1 MAHHTP
7 ERSSVLFE
15 DLTEGLVWPKLLRAG
30 GLALRPE
37 RIGLGVAIAVLIGL
51 IDRIG
56 RLWHN
61 EEAHGPFTGLSGAVG
76 QQVSYGTGRT
86 DSVFELFIVMFFNLM
101 SVPMMLI
108 KEYPLSTLV
117 LGPFMLLVW
126 AVFGGAISRSVMSEV
141 SLAKVPAWP
150 QVLGSAMR
158 RWVSLFGA
166 MLVPLVMIAVCY
178 YLIAVVGLGMHVPVV
193 DVLTAVLFGL
203 GLVLGLFASLV
214 IIAYSLGGSMLVP
227 AVMAEGTDAL
237 DGVQRSLAYVW
248 SRPIR
253 TIAYVALLVV
263 VGYIALRIAWLISG
277 MSVSIAT
284 NAAQTWGPTGE
295 GEPWQSDPTGTA
307 NVAMQIVAFWGSVVQ
322 VIVTGYAVS
331 FVHTAGALQYLCLR
345 RVCDGQEIGELWEEG
360 A

>member
-1 MAHHTP
+1 M
-7 ERSSVLFE
+7 LFE

-37 RIGLGVAIAVLIGL
+37 RIGLGVAIALLIGL

-56 RLWHN
+56 LLWHN
-61 EEAHGPFTGLSGAVG
+61 EEASGPFTGLSGSIG
-76 QQVSYGTGRT
+76 QRMSLGFGRSDT
-86 DSVFELFIVMFFNLM
+86 IFDMFLSTLASLL
-101 SVPMMLI
+101 SVPLMLI
-108 KEYPLSTLV
+108 QEHPVSTLV

-150 QVLGSAMR
+150 QVLGDAVR

-166 MLVPLVMIAVCY
+166 MLVPLAMIAGCY
-178 YLIAVVGLGMHVPVV
+178 YLIAFLGLGLHVPVIN
-193 DVLTAVLFGL
+193 VLTAVLYGL
-203 GLVLGLFASLV
+203 GLVLGLFATLV
-214 IIAYSLGGSMLVP
+214 IIAYAIGGWMLVP
-227 AVMAEGTDAL
+227 AVMAEGTDSL

-253 TIAYVALLVV
+253 SVAYLAVLAVVGFVALQ
-263 VGYIALRIAWLISG
+263 IAGLIEA
-277 MSVSIAT
+277 MTVSLAT
-284 NAAQTWGPTGE
+284 NAAQTWGPSEAGE
-295 GEPWQSDPTGTA
+295 AWHGATEGTA
-307 NVAMQIVAFWGSVVQ
+307 GLSMQIIGFWGSVVQ

-360 A
+360 V